1 MPATPRA
8 NTRAKCTYLDPSAP
22 AGSRPWKGAGV
33 TGDGVTNGGEVASV
47 PTVGVDPAV
56 TDGVG
61 GELPPTSASSPP
73 GRDNDMSS
81 SGMDMA
87 IVVGAGVVG
96 VSKMLWIGG

>member
-1 MPATPRA
+1 M
-8 NTRAKCTYLDPSAP
+8 
-22 AGSRPWKGAGV
+22 
-33 TGDGVTNGGEVASV
+33 TNGGYVAAV
-47 PTVGVDPAV
+47 PTVGVESAV
-56 TDGVG
+56 TNGVG
-61 GELPPTSASSPP
+61 GGLPPPTSASSPMP